1 MVVSDVLPN
10 SKQAWSV
17 TTLVM
22 VTTPTMGA
30 TLKRGIHRVIGTF
43 IGVAVGELTII
54 IATYADPLAIIL
66 AVTAVFAPITIYF
79 KYSSLY
85 QKSYSM

>member
-1 MVVSDVLPN
+1 M
-10 SKQAWSV
+10 
-17 TTLVM
+17 
-22 VTTPTMGA
+22 
-30 TLKRGIHRVIGTF
+30 IGTF
-43 IGVAVGELTII
+43 IGVSVGELTII
-54 IATYADPLAIIL
+54 VATYADPLAIIL